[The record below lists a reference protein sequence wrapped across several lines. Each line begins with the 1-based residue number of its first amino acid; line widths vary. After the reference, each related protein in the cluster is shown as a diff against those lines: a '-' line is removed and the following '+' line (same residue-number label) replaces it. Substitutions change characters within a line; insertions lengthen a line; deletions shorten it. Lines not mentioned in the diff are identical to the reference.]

1 MSSGSDLLFGPD
13 GGQSPAPE
21 EVSGPSEKTES
32 KEYLVLVVDD
42 DEYVHQLTTMVL
54 KNFRFEGT
62 DIRLESVMSATE
74 AKAFLAEHPGVAVIL
89 LDVVMETD
97 DAGLQLVNHIRNTLH
112 DNEVRLLIRTGQ
124 PGAAPEESVFHDYDI
139 NDYLSKTDLTA
150 HKLRMAL
157 LNALRSYRDIKHAAQ
172 LQKQIM
178 LVEQESQAAEA
189 ASEAK
194 SQFLA
199 HMSHEIRT
207 PLNGIIGIADIL
219 AGTDLSDEQKS
230 YLNTI
235 RMSGQ
240 ALLSI
245 INDILDFSKIEAG
258 KLELE
263 KTSFSLNEVCQSINA
278 IFLAPIRDKGLKF
291 ELALDE
297 RIPEN
302 IKGDPLRLKQILL
315 NLVGNSI
322 KFTEQGSVGIKVDFV
337 EQTAESDHEFMLRFT
352 VHDSGIGI
360 PNDKQKELFDAFT
373 QVDSSTTRKYGGTG
387 LGLQITKRLVELMG
401 GDIQVESEEGKG
413 ASFIFT
419 IGAGAGSLQTEHAEQ
434 SSGMSHK
441 PPAETYILVA
451 EDNTTNQLVIKAMLK
466 RLGYQFEI
474 AGNGQ
479 EAIEILSAADSAK
492 PFDLVLMD
500 CQMPV
505 LDGFATTKS
514 LRDSDQFQ
522 QLPVIALTAGAT
534 SQEQKMCYEAGMN
547 DFLSKPITIEALE
560 KVLLKWH

>member
-1 MSSGSDLLFGPD
+1 MGSGSELLFGPD
-13 GGQSPAPE
+13 DGN
-21 EVSGPSEKTES
+21 SGSDRDHTGPKES
-32 KEYLVLVVDD
+32 RQNQEYLVLVVDD
-42 DEYVHQLTTMVL
+42 DEYVHQLTSMVL
-54 KNFRFEGT
+54 KNFAFEGNS
-62 DIRLESVMSATE
+62 IRLESVLSANE
-74 AKAFLAEHPGVAVIL
+74 AKEFLNKNSEVAVIL

-97 DAGLQLVNHIRNTLH
+97 DAGLQLVNHIRNQLK
-112 DNEVRLLIRTGQ
+112 DYEVRLLIRTGQ

-157 LNALRSYRDIKHAAQ
+157 LNALRSYRDIRHAAD

-178 LVEQESQAAEA
+178 LVEQESKAAEA

-219 AGTDLSDEQKS
+219 TGTELTEEQAQ

-235 RMSGQ
+235 RMSGE

-263 KTSFSLNEVCQSINA
+263 KTSFSLSDLCQGINA
-278 IFLAPIRDKGLKF
+278 IFLAPLRDKGLDF
-291 ELALDE
+291 NINIENS
-297 RIPEN
+297 IPN
-302 IKGDPLRLKQILL
+302 AIIGDPLRLKQILL

-322 KFTEQGSVGIKVDFV
+322 KFTETGSIGIDVAFASRDPDSANGFI
-337 EQTAESDHEFMLRFT
+337 LRFT

-360 PNDKQKELFDAFT
+360 PENKQQQLFEAFT

-401 GDIQVESEEGKG
+401 GEITVKSVEGKG
-413 ASFIFT
+413 SQFIFT
-419 IGAGAGSLQTEHAEQ
+419 VSAEPGKQTAAENVEAT
-434 SSGMSHK
+434 STTTR
-441 PPAETYILVA
+441 PALETKILVA
-451 EDNTTNQLVIKAMLK
+451 EDNTTNQLVVKAMLK
-466 RLGYQFEI
+466 RLGYEFAI
-474 AGNGQ
+474 ANNGQ
-479 EAIEILSAADSAK
+479 EALDKLQDDPYDI
-492 PFDLVLMD
+492 VLMD

-505 LDGFATTKS
+505 LDGFATTRK
-514 LRDSDQFQ
+514 LREQDQYKN
-522 QLPVIALTAGAT
+522 LPIIALTAGAT
-534 SQEQKMCYEAGMN
+534 AQEQKMCYEAGMS
-547 DFLSKPITIEALE
+547 DFLSKPITIDALE
-560 KVLLKWH
+560 GVLKKWH